1 MAYSMVKRSLLR
13 RDDRRGRTKKGKRK
27 KSKGKSGEAT
37 GEEAIPVDSFRG
49 KVEPE
54 VPAVIETRPT
64 ANRQKPPYND
74 VFARSD
80 RRERRGNRNVDSN
93 VTFCLDTKSN
103 QSAAADKTW
112 TFLLKSRLFL
122 KENFQTSARRR
133 RGELYTI

>member
-74 VFARSD
+74 VFARRD

-103 QSAAADKTW
+103 QKGQD
-112 TFLLKSRLFL
+112 LDLFA
-122 KENFQTSARRR
+122 KKP
-133 RGELYTI
+133 